1 MKGLPAGPRL
11 YPCFCPP
18 MGTRHQTL
26 RDGTVR
32 WNTGLDFVF

>member
-1 MKGLPAGPRL
+1 MKGLPAGPLPRN
-11 YPCFCPP
+11 
-18 MGTRHQTL
+18 RTL